1 MAFNRY
7 PPLEPPIADANGP
20 YAGVIE
26 YIAVP
31 ITFDGTGSY
40 DPDGTIIKY
49 AWDLDNDGKFDDAVG
64 ATPTVSFT
72 APGIGNIHPK
82 VTDNNGATDT
92 DTTTLTITKQSP
104 PPDGI
109 HGGLLTPPEQPQ
121 CYSGTSTIQGKGNFA
136 IDESIQDWA
145 TAIDTTEHLEGTG
158 KFEMDSKT
166 VLDQAA
172 NPLDFYDPN
181 FYHKKTMQF
190 QGNATNRLI
199 SRDKF
204 ESSGIFGGT
213 GTRINEYFD
222 VSEIQKDESSSIKTI
237 SAPGSGQS
245 HSFATMDDFSG
256 IWGIHSEWQKICQK
270 KLWHHQM
277 FRGNFSVQKDLTFER
292 EVIAP

>member
-1 MAFNRY
+1 
-7 PPLEPPIADANGP
+7 
-20 YAGVIE
+20 
-26 YIAVP
+26 
-31 ITFDGTGSY
+31 
-40 DPDGTIIKY
+40 
-49 AWDLDNDGKFDDAVG
+49 VG

-72 APGIGNIHPK
+72 APGLGNIHLK

-92 DTTTLTITKQSP
+92 DTSTLTITKHSP

-121 CYSGTSTIQGKGNFA
+121 CYSGTSTIQGKGDFT
-136 IDESIQDWA
+136 IDERIQDWA
-145 TAIDTTEHLEGTG
+145 TAIDTTEHMEGTG
-158 KFEMDSKT
+158 EFEMDSKT

-199 SRDKF
+199 NREKF

-213 GTRINEYFD
+213 GTRVNEYFD
-222 VSEIQKDESSSIKTI
+222 VSAIKKDESSSIKTI

-256 IWGIHSEWQKICQK
+256 IWGIRSEWQKICQK
-270 KLWHHQM
+270 DIRHYQM
-277 FRGNFSVQKDLTFER
+277 FMGNFSVQKDLTFER
-292 EVIAP
+292 EVVMP